1 MFDLDEKRIIG
12 QIRKKKCKRV
22 LLQLPDG
29 LKPRAGDLAKR
40 IERETGALV
49 LIWFGSNFGAC
60 DISSGT
66 DSIGIDLIVTFGH
79 NAFVKEEGW

>member
-1 MFDLDEKRIIG
+1 MFDLDEKRIIE
-12 QIRKKKCKRV
+12 QIKKKKCKKV

-29 LKPRAGDLAKR
+29 LKPKAGDLAKK
-40 IERETGALV
+40 IEKETGALV

-60 DISSGT
+60 DIPSGV
-66 DSIGIDLIVTFGH
+66 DQVGVDFIVTFGH